1 MKPFQFLE
9 FTILQHINVF
19 RVGTDGVLL
28 GAFCNVTEAES
39 VLEVGTGTGLI
50 SLMIAQRNPS
60 AKISAIDIN
69 EEAVSLAKENFR
81 NSSFADRLKVE
92 LLDFKNFEAQRK
104 YDLVV
109 CNPPFFEKNNSE
121 KDSLARQQREL
132 NFRNLIEKSS
142 EIITEN
148 GVVSVIIPAESAIEI
163 ERLAKGFHLYL
174 TKKINIYG
182 IKGGNLKR
190 NILEFS
196 YVQKPLEI
204 ISFTIEKSPRKYSEQ
219 YLELTKKFHIFNR

>member
-81 NSSFADRLKVE
+81 NS
-92 LLDFKNFEAQRK
+92 
-104 YDLVV
+104 
-109 CNPPFFEKNNSE
+109 
-121 KDSLARQQREL
+121 
-132 NFRNLIEKSS
+132 RNRHDYPI
-142 EIITEN
+142 
-148 GVVSVIIPAESAIEI
+148 
-163 ERLAKGFHLYL
+163 
-174 TKKINIYG
+174 
-182 IKGGNLKR
+182 
-190 NILEFS
+190 
-196 YVQKPLEI
+196 
-204 ISFTIEKSPRKYSEQ
+204 
-219 YLELTKKFHIFNR
+219 